1 MTDYVRLTALL
12 ARMKA
17 GDREA
22 FDVAMSLLLRQALRS
37 AQHLIRN
44 REDAEDIAQ
53 IVLSELWRKHATLP
67 EGMPGEVF
75 AERFLTAIA
84 KRRSLEQLRKDLRRK
99 NIADFLSYDEGAVD
113 AARSTPDLGDVV
125 IAWVDGER
133 DGKKSSKRSDSGES
147 PPGGGTKPL
156 LRA

>member
-1 MTDYVRLTALL
+1 
-12 ARMKA
+12 MKA

-37 AQHLIRN
+37 AQHMIRN

-53 IVLSELWRKHATLP
+53 VVISELWRKHATLP
-67 EGMPGEVF
+67 EGMAGEVF

-133 DGKKSSKRSDSGES
+133 DSKKSSKRSDSAVT
-147 PPGGGTKPL
+147 PPGAVTKQL

>member
-12 ARMKA
+12 TRMKT

-22 FDVAMSLLLRQALRS
+22 FDIAMSLLLRQALRS

-99 NIADFLSYDEGAVD
+99 NIAEFLSYDEGAVD

-133 DGKKSSKRSDSGES
+133 KSSKRSDSGES
-147 PPGGGTKPL
+147 QVGAATKPL